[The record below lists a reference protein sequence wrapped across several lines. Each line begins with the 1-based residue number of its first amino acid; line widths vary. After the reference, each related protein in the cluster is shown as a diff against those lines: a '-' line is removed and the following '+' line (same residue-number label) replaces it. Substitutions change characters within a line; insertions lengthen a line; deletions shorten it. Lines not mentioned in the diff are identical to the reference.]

1 MTKLI
6 CGNCHKV
13 YESSK
18 DGKCPKCEGKSNQ
31 IYEFSNSDDY
41 LKAQVPKIKQFRKDI
56 GLQGLVKGLNCVII
70 NTEKEHQDLAVG
82 ELLKNTGFNY
92 GHSFQ
97 DSNFNTTVLKASNS
111 ADILI
116 RSRKKEKNPFYS
128 YNNRPKAKDLPNTR
142 LESFVFEVS
151 NLSKYVEIQKDQNVK
166 FLTDIID
173 TDNFSF
179 IQTEPSKY
187 IGTSYGFIQWHKNKG
202 DYHPDEFKSFSR
214 EIQKPDFDYLKN
226 IKELDHTA
234 TRVKAQDR
242 DAAILEF
249 MKLTNYNFN
258 FAIYVKHLNSITN
271 VARLSAKDFAMVFTS
286 GITNYKNPEE
296 SGPTERFTYNYGT
309 RVHHM
314 AFNTN
319 KIEDAFEGL
328 KENGMDFLIKLIGS
342 ENEGLKQTFSVQSPY
357 TLIVNEYIHRYG
369 DFDGFFTKS
378 NVTDLTRSTEKQ

>member
-1 MTKLI
+1 MAKLI
-6 CGNCHKV
+6 CGKCHKV
-13 YESSK
+13 YEYCE
-18 DGKCPKCEGKSNQ
+18 DGKCPKCGNKTNQ
-31 IYEFSNSDDY
+31 TYEFSNSDDY
-41 LKAQVPKIKQFRKDI
+41 LKAHIPIITQFRKDI

-70 NTEKEHQDLAVG
+70 NTEPENQGFTVE
-82 ELLKNTGFNY
+82 ELLKNTGFIF

-97 DSNFNTTVLKASNS
+97 DKNFKTTVLKSNNS

-116 RSRKKEKNPFYS
+116 KSRKKEINPFYS
-128 YNNRPKAKDLPNTR
+128 YNIRPKAKNLPNTR

-151 NLSKYVEIQKDQNVK
+151 NLSKYVEIQKEQNIK

-202 DYHPDEFKSFSR
+202 DYHPDEFKSFSSD
-214 EIQKPDFDYLKN
+214 IKKPDFNHLKN

-249 MKLTNYNFN
+249 MRLTNYNFN

-286 GITNYKNPEE
+286 GITNYTSSEE

-319 KIEDAFEGL
+319 KIEDTYEGL
-328 KENGMDFLIKLIGS
+328 KENGMDFLIQLIGS
-342 ENEGLKQTFSVQSPY
+342 ENEGLKQTFSVQSPN

>member
-6 CGNCHKV
+6 CGKCHAV
-13 YESSK
+13 HETSI
-18 DGKCPKCEGKSNQ
+18 DGKCPKCKSKSNQ
-31 IYEFSNSDDY
+31 LYEFSNSDDN
-41 LKAQVPKIKQFRKDI
+41 LQAQIPKIIQLRKDI
-56 GLQGLVKGLNCVII
+56 GLHGLVKGLNCVII
-70 NTEKEHQDLAVG
+70 NTEPEQQGFAVK

-97 DSNFNTTVLKASNS
+97 DSNFKTTVLKANNS

-116 RSRKKEKNPFYS
+116 RSRIKDLNPFYS
-128 YNNRPKAKDLPNTR
+128 YNNRPKSKNLPNTR
-142 LESFVFEVS
+142 LETFVFEVS
-151 NLSKYVEIQKDQNVK
+151 NLSKYVEIQNEQNVK
-166 FLTDIID
+166 FITDIVD

-202 DYHPDEFKSFSR
+202 DYHPDEFKSFTR
-214 EIQKPDFDYLKN
+214 DIIKPDFDYLKN

-242 DAAILEF
+242 DAAIFEF
-249 MKLTNYNFN
+249 MKLTNYDFN

-286 GITNYKNPEE
+286 GITNYKSPEE

-328 KENGMDFLIKLIGS
+328 KENGMDFLIQLIGS
-342 ENEGLKQTFSVQSPY
+342 ETEGLKQTFSVQSPH

-369 DFDGFFTKS
+369 DFDGFFTRS

>member
-1 MTKLI
+1 MAKLI

-18 DGKCPKCEGKSNQ
+18 DGKCPKCEDKSNQ
-31 IYEFSNSDDY
+31 FYEFSNSDDY
-41 LKAQVPKIKQFRKDI
+41 LQEQVPKIKQFRKDI

-70 NTEKEHQDLAVG
+70 NTEPEQQDLAVK

-116 RSRKKEKNPFYS
+116 KSRKKEKNPFHS
-128 YNNRPKAKDLPNTR
+128 YNIRPKAKKLPNTR

-151 NLSKYVEIQKDQNVK
+151 NLSKYVEIQKEQDVK
-166 FLTDIID
+166 FLTNIVD

-202 DYHPDEFKSFSR
+202 DYHPDEFNSFSR
-214 EIQKPDFDYLKN
+214 DIKKPDFDYLRN

-249 MKLTNYNFN
+249 MKLTNYDFN
-258 FAIYVKHLNSITN
+258 FAIYVKNLNSITN

-286 GITNYKNPEE
+286 GITNYKNSKE

-314 AFNTN
+314 AFHTN
-319 KIEDAFEGL
+319 KIEDTFEGL
-328 KENGMDFLIKLIGS
+328 KENGMDFLIQLIGS
-342 ENEGLKQTFSVQSPY
+342 ENEGLKQTFSVQSPH